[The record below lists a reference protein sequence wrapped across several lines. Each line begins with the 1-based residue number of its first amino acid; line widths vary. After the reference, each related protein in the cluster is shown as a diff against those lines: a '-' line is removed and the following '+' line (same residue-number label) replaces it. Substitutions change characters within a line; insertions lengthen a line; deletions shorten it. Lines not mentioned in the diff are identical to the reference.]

1 MLGLVIV
8 MGPEIILL
16 AVIAGTIGA
25 AIGTFTGLVP
35 GIHVNTAATILLG
48 AYPFMES
55 LISGYVDPVWA
66 PVLISCCIMST
77 SAVHSFVDFVPSVF
91 IGVPDPDDTLSVLP
105 GHRLMME
112 GRGMVAV
119 RAAAIGSVIGSVSA
133 LALSIPLQWVLLQGA
148 IDYIDYFTTGIICLT
163 IAIII
168 YNSSNRVATVALF
181 IVSGIFGYI
190 VQADVIPVYGI
201 IDGGTMLFPLLTG
214 LFGIPPLLERAAS
227 ARYRK
232 QRDDGR
238 DPVGPT
244 PGFMG
249 VIAGLIAGWFPG
261 VTATAGATLMS
272 AFVKERDPARFI
284 SMTASI
290 GTVTSVFSILTLSV
304 SGSGRSGTTMVI
316 KQIIGDS
323 LDGFCSGPFLLIL
336 FSIAIASVFGYA
348 ATIGC
353 GKFMSQIC
361 ERIPADLLNNAVL
374 ILITVLVV
382 LTVGP
387 FGLPVLILAAIV
399 GSIPPYIGIGRVCL
413 IGCLMLPVLLS

>member
-190 VQADVIPVYGI
+190 VQADVIPIYGI